1 MKEQMQH
8 QPSKTDSDR
17 GRQEAVTD
25 RPVNCHLKLS
35 AKADGKL
42 LKIQHLLRAE
52 NIKLSKTCIIN
63 LLLENLNV
71 GHFSK
76 DLSDIFGDKIR
87 NDIVQ
92 VFLNSEMNDDDLRIL
107 KKMAM
112 ENTKK

>member
-42 LKIQHLLRAE
+42 LKIRHLLRAE

-71 GHFSK
+71 KHFSK

-92 VFLNSEMNDDDLRIL
+92 VFLNSEMNDDDLKIL
-107 KKMAM
+107 KQM
-112 ENTKK
+112 ERNNKKK